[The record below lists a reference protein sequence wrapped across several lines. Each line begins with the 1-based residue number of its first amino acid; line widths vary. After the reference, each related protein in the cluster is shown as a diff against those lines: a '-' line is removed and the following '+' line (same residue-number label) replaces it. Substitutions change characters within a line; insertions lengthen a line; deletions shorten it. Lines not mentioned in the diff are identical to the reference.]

1 MRAEDDLRA
10 RVERWIAADP
20 DPDTVRE
27 AAQLLDAAD
36 DAALRERFDSRLTF
50 GTAGLRAALGAG
62 PNRMNRLVVRQTA
75 AGIADHLLATVPDAA
90 RRGVV
95 IGYDARHKSDVFA
108 SDSARVFA
116 AKGIRAMLFPHVVPT
131 PVLAFATT
139 HLGAA
144 TGVQVTASHNPPA
157 DNGYKVYWG
166 DGPQIVPPLDDE
178 IAACINSVAASE
190 HAVGLSGRNDD
201 SIQLVDSSVV
211 AAYLAGVAA
220 LDPRTSAAASRRSLR
235 IVYTAMHGVGGDTLV
250 RVLADAGFADVHVV
264 EEQFR
269 PDPDFPTVSFPN
281 PEEPGALDLA
291 FAKAVSVGAQI
302 IVANDPDADR
312 LAVAVPDP
320 DAPRGWRQ
328 LRGDEV
334 GWLLADHLLRISEE
348 APKRRLVCTTI
359 VSSSLLG
366 AMARARDVDYVETLT
381 GFKWLAR
388 AALARPDL
396 EHVLSYEEALG
407 YCVGSLVR
415 DKDGISAALAMA
427 DLAAE
432 AAANNEAV
440 LDRLRVIQDEFGR
453 YNTELWSLRFDG
465 ADALA
470 QMAELMHRLRS
481 AVPTSV
487 AGVSVRSSVDLAD
500 ADPPADVVILHLV
513 DEGRITVRPS
523 GTEPKCKV
531 YFETVTRPGHVGA
544 SIASLRTAMAA
555 VLGVDP

>member
-190 HAVGLSGRNDD
+190 HAVGLSGP
-201 SIQLVDSSVV
+201 Q
-211 AAYLAGVAA
+211 
-220 LDPRTSAAASRRSLR
+220 
-235 IVYTAMHGVGGDTLV
+235 
-250 RVLADAGFADVHVV
+250 
-264 EEQFR
+264 
-269 PDPDFPTVSFPN
+269 
-281 PEEPGALDLA
+281 
-291 FAKAVSVGAQI
+291 
-302 IVANDPDADR
+302 
-312 LAVAVPDP
+312 
-320 DAPRGWRQ
+320 
-328 LRGDEV
+328 
-334 GWLLADHLLRISEE
+334 
-348 APKRRLVCTTI
+348 
-359 VSSSLLG
+359 
-366 AMARARDVDYVETLT
+366 
-381 GFKWLAR
+381 
-388 AALARPDL
+388 
-396 EHVLSYEEALG
+396 
-407 YCVGSLVR
+407 
-415 DKDGISAALAMA
+415 
-427 DLAAE
+427 
-432 AAANNEAV
+432 
-440 LDRLRVIQDEFGR
+440 
-453 YNTELWSLRFDG
+453 
-465 ADALA
+465 
-470 QMAELMHRLRS
+470 
-481 AVPTSV
+481 
-487 AGVSVRSSVDLAD
+487 
-500 ADPPADVVILHLV
+500 
-513 DEGRITVRPS
+513 
-523 GTEPKCKV
+523 
-531 YFETVTRPGHVGA
+531 
-544 SIASLRTAMAA
+544 
-555 VLGVDP
+555 